1 MTPEVQRNVE
11 RILVGNVKFVS
22 TNLGFNMLISKLQR
36 RVAEDPSSLEGS
48 VRDLD
53 TYVTKYKN
61 MMADE
66 VRKIAAL

>member
-36 RVAEDPSSLEGS
+36 RVAEDPSNLEGS

-53 TYVTKYKN
+53 TYVTKYKS
-61 MMADE
+61 MLADE
-66 VRKIAAL
+66 VHKIAAL